1 MSAPAYIPLDRS
13 SILVDT
19 VSVGR
24 EGTMRDGTAAT
35 TERPPAAIGMVPR
48 LRARIAELEGQLRA
62 MADQVAA
69 HAELQQHAML
79 GWQAE
84 RQRRGE
90 LARELARTRRQIA
103 RLTWWQRLLARLVP

>member
-1 MSAPAYIPLDRS
+1 MS
-13 SILVDT
+13 
-19 VSVGR
+19 
-24 EGTMRDGTAAT
+24 T
-35 TERPPAAIGMVPR
+35 TETTDRRAVAGEPIPAWADRELLLERR
-48 LRARIAELEGQLRA
+48 LDTALAELEGQLRA

-84 RQRRGE
+84 RDRRGDLE
-90 LARELARTRRQIA
+90 RELARTRRQIA

>member
-1 MSAPAYIPLDRS
+1 
-13 SILVDT
+13 
-19 VSVGR
+19 
-24 EGTMRDGTAAT
+24 MRDGTAAT

-48 LRARIAELEGQLRA
+48 TPVRGYPARVAALEDQLRG
-62 MADQVAA
+62 MADQVAR

-84 RQRRGE
+84 RRRRGE
-90 LARELARTRRQIA
+90 LERELARTRRQIA

>member
-1 MSAPAYIPLDRS
+1 
-13 SILVDT
+13 
-19 VSVGR
+19 
-24 EGTMRDGTAAT
+24 MRDGTAAT